1 MLCEALLKRSLH
13 VVLELP
19 SLLPSQLLHDVA
31 YLLRQRDEL
40 FRARL
45 YAFVKSL
52 LSFLSRDQARLD

>member
-1 MLCEALLKRSLH
+1 VACPLRLR
-13 VVLELP
+13 
-19 SLLPSQLLHDVA
+19 DV
-31 YLLRQRDEL
+31 L